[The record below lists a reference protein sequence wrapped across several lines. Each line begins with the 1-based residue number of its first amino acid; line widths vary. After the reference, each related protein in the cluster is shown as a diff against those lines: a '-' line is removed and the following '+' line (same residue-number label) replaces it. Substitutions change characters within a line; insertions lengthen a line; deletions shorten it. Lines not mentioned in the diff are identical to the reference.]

1 MGRDGRL
8 ISIPEAAIEAT
19 IGAAETRTA
28 LKEGPVHQR
37 AESCRR
43 SLRLLTLGMLGASL
57 LSAGLAVPAASAQV
71 TNLDPDPVET
81 SEANAAVHGTGQ
93 LVYEGFSI
101 RDAFSIEGEAQESRT
116 DPVTITVTC
125 IDLTCTFEGLPFWL
139 RLVTEATIDDSE
151 VVVTWSQSASGTPCA
166 AEDDTDYYYNQTEGT
181 ATLTAATFTAT
192 AVEAPSEWIDCSD
205 TRRVTRWGSNF
216 ALDTE
221 LVRGDP
227 CVLDESLCP
236 EPEPEPVAL
245 AAPVGAP
252 VAPSTP
258 SVFSELRVPAETLA
272 PQQVL
277 TAALLTLVL
286 VILLSLPTALLNSAS
301 STGAEKVAAWH
312 ARVAARRA
320 ALGSGLPTSL
330 SVTGEKVRAWWSR
343 ASTAKRGLPLA
354 AATLLA
360 AAIMSGFVD
369 PDFGTSASTPRVL
382 LSIVLGF
389 TIEVLLGWV
398 AMLILLP
405 RLIAGVDARL
415 DVRPATL
422 LIVLGAVIVT
432 RLTGFEPGIVFGLVA
447 GVTVG
452 ATLATA
458 ARVRVALAGL
468 GWGYGLALLAWVTF
482 AALEPAV
489 IDATAAS
496 ADGLPPLGLVLLR
509 EALATM
515 TMAGIAAL
523 PVALVPVR
531 GLTGHE
537 VWMWSKPLWAGLYAV
552 ALLSFFLVLMPMPF
566 AWAGVE
572 AALATWVTGYLV
584 YAGVALT
591 LWLTITQPWKRDAEP
606 QPPAPDSPSIESTP
620 TR

>member
-1 MGRDGRL
+1 MSDSRGNVFGTLRML
-8 ISIPEAAIEAT
+8 
-19 IGAAETRTA
+19 A
-28 LKEGPVHQR
+28 L
-37 AESCRR
+37 A
-43 SLRLLTLGMLGASL
+43 L
-57 LSAGLAVPAASAQV
+57 LSTTVLCPALAGSASPAVAEPTSVTRGADNSTSDPAVSFG
-71 TNLDPDPVET
+71 NGE
-81 SEANAAVHGTGQ
+81 
-93 LVYEGFSI
+93 LVYEGTLARDSFS
-101 RDAFSIEGEAQESRT
+101 RDGETQDRRT
-116 DPVTITVTC
+116 DPVSMTLTCVDGACTITTGPRWLQFDSNLPIVDGAVNFSWSEPEFGDVC
-125 IDLTCTFEGLPFWL
+125 AEEGDPD
-139 RLVTEATIDDSE
+139 RYRTA
-151 VVVTWSQSASGTPCA
+151 
-166 AEDDTDYYYNQTEGT
+166 TEGT
-181 ATLTAATFTAT
+181 ATATTSSLTAT
-192 AVEAPSEWIDCSD
+192 ARETPSDLVSCSPTLSKEW
-205 TRRVTRWGSNF
+205 WGSNLE
-216 ALDTE
+216 LDTA
-221 LVRGDP
+221 LASGDP

-236 EPEPEPVAL
+236 EPEPEPVVL
-245 AAPVGAP
+245 AAPVDAP

-258 SVFSELRVPAETLA
+258 STFSELAAPADTLA

-277 TAALLTLVL
+277 TAVLLTLVL
-286 VILLSLPTALLNSAS
+286 VILLALPTALLNSAS
-301 STGAEKVAAWH
+301 STGAEKVAAWR
-312 ARVAARRA
+312 ASVAARREK
-320 ALGSGLPTSL
+320 LGSGLPTGL
-330 SVTGEKVRAWWSR
+330 RATGERVRAWWAR

-360 AAIMSGFVD
+360 AAVMSGFVD
-369 PDFGTSASTPRVL
+369 PDFGTGASTPRVL

-389 TIEVLLGWV
+389 TLEVLLGWV

-447 GVTVG
+447 GVAVG

-468 GWGYGLALLAWVTF
+468 AWGYGLALLAWITY

-489 IDATAAS
+489 LDAAS
-496 ADGLPPLGLVLLR
+496 ASPDGLPPLGLVLLR

-552 ALLSFFLVLMPMPF
+552 GLLSFFLVLMPMPF

-572 AALATWVTGYLV
+572 AALATWVTGYLI
-584 YAGVALT
+584 YAGVAVA
-591 LWLTITQPWKRDAEP
+591 LWLAITQPWKPDAEP
-606 QPPAPDSPSIESTP
+606 RPPAAERDAAEQVGADSPG
-620 TR
+620 